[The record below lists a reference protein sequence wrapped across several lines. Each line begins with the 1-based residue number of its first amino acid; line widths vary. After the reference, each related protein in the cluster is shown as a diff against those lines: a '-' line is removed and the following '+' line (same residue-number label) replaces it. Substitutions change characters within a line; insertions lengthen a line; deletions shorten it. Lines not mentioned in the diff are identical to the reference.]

1 MFLRRIFLAIIIV
14 FAAGC
19 SSLPFQTG
27 TPDVGATPEATL
39 AATPI
44 LGPVFTP
51 SPPGEVT
58 PSGPVTLILWLPQQF
73 DPNSGTPAGS
83 LLKDRLEEFSLRR
96 PGVRLDVRLKTID
109 GTGGLLDSLT
119 AASAAAPLALP
130 DLIALP
136 RPLMETAALKG
147 LLQPLDGLT
156 EAIDNPNWYDYAR
169 ELSRLQETTFG
180 LPLVGDALLL
190 VYHPSAIAEPP
201 KTWEEV
207 LALENPLLFPAADPQ
222 ALTTQAFYQSAGGA
236 VQDEQGRPMLD
247 VDILAQLLSFYQNGE
262 LNEVLP
268 YWLSQYETFEQSWTG
283 FQENPQAAT
292 VTWVSKYLSVEAL
305 LPDPGELTEE
315 EDAVTEGELEE
326 GELEEAYLAGA
337 PLPTPSG
344 EPFTLANGWVLSL
357 AGSQPSKQALAL
369 ELAEFLTE
377 SSFLAAWSEASGLLP
392 PRSDVLEG
400 WQDGSV
406 SALVSLVAGS
416 AHIYPS
422 TDVLS
427 SLAPAFQ
434 QVTLQI
440 LKQQGDPLSLAETAA
455 GNLENP

>member
-1 MFLRRIFLAIIIV
+1 MLMFLRQILLAFLMV
-14 FAAGC
+14 LAAGC
-19 SSLPFQTG
+19 SSLPFQTA
-27 TPDVGATPEATL
+27 TPDLEATPETTL
-39 AATPI
+39 AATPM
-44 LGPVFTP
+44 LAPVFTP

-73 DPNSGTPAGS
+73 DPNSGTPAAT

-156 EAIDNPNWYDYAR
+156 EAIDNPYWYDYAR
-169 ELSRLQETTFG
+169 EISRLQETTFG
-180 LPLVGDALLL
+180 LPIAGDALLL
-190 VYHPSAIAEPP
+190 VYHPSVIAEPP
-201 KTWEEV
+201 ETWEDV
-207 LALENPLLFPAADPQ
+207 LAMENPLLFPAADPQ
-222 ALTTQAFYQSAGGA
+222 ALTTQAFYRSAGGA

-247 VDILAQLLSFYQNGE
+247 VNILAQLLSFYQNGE

-268 YWLSQYETFEQSWTG
+268 YWLSQYETFEQAWTG
-283 FQENPQAAT
+283 LQEHPQAAT
-292 VTWVSKYLSVEAL
+292 VTWVSKYLSMEAT

-315 EDAVTEGELEE
+315 EATLSEGELAD
-326 GELEEAYLAGA
+326 GYLAGA

-344 EPFTLANGWVLSL
+344 DPFTLANGWVLSL

-406 SALVSLVAGS
+406 RELVSLVASS

-422 TDVLS
+422 TDVLA

-440 LKQQGDPLSLAETAA
+440 LKQQGEPLTLAESAA
-455 GNLENP
+455 GDLENP

>member
-1 MFLRRIFLAIIIV
+1 MYPRQILLALLMV
-14 FAAGC
+14 LAAGC
-19 SSLPFQTG
+19 SSLPFQTA
-27 TPDVGATPEATL
+27 TPDLEATPETTL
-39 AATPI
+39 AANPT
-44 LGPVFTP
+44 LMPVFTP
-51 SPPGEVT
+51 SPTGEST

-73 DPNSGTPAGS
+73 DPNSGTPAAS

-156 EAIDNPNWYDYAR
+156 EAMDNPNWYDYAW

-180 LPLVGDALLL
+180 LPIAGDALLL
-190 VYHPSAIAEPP
+190 VYQSSAIAEPP
-201 KTWEEV
+201 ETWEEV
-207 LALENPLLFPAADPQ
+207 LAMENPLLFPAADPQ
-222 ALTTQAFYQSAGGA
+222 ALTTQAFYRSAGGV

-247 VDILAQLLSFYQNGE
+247 VNILAQLLSFYQNGE
-262 LNEVLP
+262 LNGVIP
-268 YWLSQYETFEQSWTG
+268 YWLSQYETFEQAWTG

-292 VTWVSKYLSVEAL
+292 VTWVSKYLAAEAL
-305 LPDPGELTEE
+305 SPDPGELTEE
-315 EDAVTEGELEE
+315 EDAPTEGELDQ
-326 GELEEAYLAGA
+326 GLLAGA

-344 EPFTLANGWVLSL
+344 DAFTLATGWVLSL

-377 SSFLAAWSEASGLLP
+377 SNFLAAWSEASGLIP
-392 PRSDVLEG
+392 PRPDVLEG
-400 WQDGSV
+400 WQDESV
-406 SALVSLVAGS
+406 RALVSRVAGS

>member
-1 MFLRRIFLAIIIV
+1 MFPRQILLAFLIV
-14 FAAGC
+14 LAAGC
-19 SSLPFQTG
+19 SNLPFQTA
-27 TPDVGATPEATL
+27 TPDLEATPETTL
-39 AATPI
+39 TATPT

-51 SPPGEVT
+51 SPPGEGT

-73 DPNSGTPAGS
+73 DPNSGTPAAT

-180 LPLVGDALLL
+180 LPIAGDALLL

-201 KTWEEV
+201 ETWEQF
-207 LALENPLLFPAADPQ
+207 LAMENPLLFPAADPQ
-222 ALTTQAFYQSAGGA
+222 ALTTQAFYRSAGGV

-247 VDILAQLLSFYQNGE
+247 VNILTQLLSFYQNGE
-262 LNEVLP
+262 LNGVIP
-268 YWLSQYETFEQSWTG
+268 YWLSQYETFEQAWTG

-292 VTWVSKYLSVEAL
+292 VTWVSKYLAAEAL
-305 LPDPGELTEE
+305 LPDPGEPTEE
-315 EDAVTEGELEE
+315 EDAPTEGELAE
-326 GELEEAYLAGA
+326 GLLAGA

-344 EPFTLANGWVLSL
+344 DPFTLATGWVLSL

-377 SSFLAAWSEASGLLP
+377 SSFLAAWSEASGLIP

-400 WQDGSV
+400 WQDESV
-406 SALVSLVAGS
+406 RGLVNLVAGS

-455 GNLENP
+455 GDLENP

>member
-1 MFLRRIFLAIIIV
+1 MFPRQILLAFLMIL
-14 FAAGC
+14 AAGC
-19 SSLPFQTG
+19 SSLPFQTA
-27 TPDVGATPEATL
+27 TPDLEVTPETTL
-39 AATPI
+39 AATPS
-44 LGPVFTP
+44 LGPAFTP
-51 SPPGEVT
+51 SPPGEGT

-73 DPNSGTPAGS
+73 DPNSGTPAAT

-156 EAIDNPNWYDYAR
+156 EIIDNPNWYDYAR

-180 LPLVGDALLL
+180 LPIAGDALLL

-201 KTWEEV
+201 DTWEQV
-207 LALENPLLFPAADPQ
+207 LAMETPLLFPAADPH
-222 ALTTQAFYQSAGGA
+222 ALTTQAFYQSAGGV

-247 VDILAQLLSFYQNGE
+247 VNILTQLLSFYQNGE
-262 LNEVLP
+262 LNEVIP
-268 YWLSQYETFEQSWTG
+268 YWLSQYETFEQAWTG

-292 VTWVSKYLSVEAL
+292 VTWVSKYLAAEAL
-305 LPDPGELTEE
+305 SPDPDELTEE
-315 EDAVTEGELEE
+315 EDVPTEGELDE
-326 GELEEAYLAGA
+326 GLLAGA

-344 EPFTLANGWVLSL
+344 DPFTLATGWVLSL

-377 SSFLAAWSEASGLLP
+377 SSFLAAWSEASGLIP

-400 WQDGSV
+400 WQDE
-406 SALVSLVAGS
+406 SARVLVSLVAGS